1 MRDTTARR
9 AIATRLAVAAAVLVA
24 ALAIA
29 ACGGDGDG
37 GSGDKKSA
45 KDVKVFYSV
54 YDRQAAFFRGC
65 IAGVEGESKRLGL
78 DEETQVS
85 GPDPT
90 KQIQQM
96 ENAILRKPD
105 VIIITPIDAN
115 ALSSVSKK
123 AMDAGIP
130 VIGLCDDRG
139 SAEGK
144 AGDDRISYVGPD
156 YELTGEQKAKYPA
169 EQLKGKGKVG
179 AFFGVRGVPFD
190 IGVNAGYSKVLKQ
203 YPGIEY
209 IKGPYSKEYTAE
221 AGLRSAQNL
230 LTGNPDLDA
239 MICDNSDQCIG
250 AIKAIKDRGIK
261 PADIVVTSNDGIV
274 PELEAVKRGDIDYT
288 IAWCAYDEGATAVRQ
303 GVDLITKGEEPP
315 EYTLDVGREYTT
327 ETIPPNAEPVGE
339 KCSKPNFKVT
349 IKEPKSDLIKEVL
362 DNR

>member
-1 MRDTTARR
+1 MRHRTAGHRPARR
-9 AIATRLAVAAAVLVA
+9 VVAAALVLVA
-24 ALAIA
+24 SLVVA
-29 ACGGDGDG
+29 ACGGGDDDSG
-37 GSGDKKSA
+37 GTENA
-45 KDVKVFYSV
+45 KDLKIFYSV

-65 IAGVEGESKRLGL
+65 IAGVEGESKRIGL

-105 VIIITPIDAN
+105 AIIITPIDAN
-115 ALSSVSKK
+115 ALSGVSKK

-139 SAEGK
+139 SVEGK

-156 YELTGEQKAKYPA
+156 YKLTGELKAKYPA
-169 EQLKGKGKVG
+169 EQLKGRGKVG

-190 IGVNAGYSKVLKQ
+190 IGMREGYEKVLGAA
-203 YPGIEY
+203 PGIEY
-209 IKGPYSKEYTAE
+209 IKGPYSKEYSAE

-230 LTGNPDLDA
+230 LTSNPDLDA

-250 AIKAIKDRGIK
+250 AVKAIRDRGIK
-261 PADIVVTSNDGIV
+261 PDDIVVTSNDGIT

-303 GVDLITKGEEPP
+303 AVDLLTKGEEPP
-315 EYTLDVGREYTT
+315 EFTLDVGREYTT
-327 ETIPPNAEPVGE
+327 ETIPDNAEPVSE
-339 KCSKPNFKVT
+339 KCSEPNFRVT
-349 IKEPKSDLIKEVL
+349 IKQPKSDLIKEVL
-362 DNR
+362 DQR